1 VSDKR
6 IDRAIEKLKR
16 EILGLGALVEE
27 GLFLSFKAYEQR
39 NGAGAEH
46 VIEADSVIDER
57 EVEIEEECLKTLALY
72 QPTGRELRMTIAVM
86 KMTNDLERIG
96 DCAVNIAWQAHSLAY
111 LKPIEAPATMG
122 EMAAKTK
129 SMLRSCLESLVNLDL
144 NAAWGVLAS
153 DDEIDVMNREHKE
166 WLLQKIQSQPA
177 NAESLLFHM
186 SVSKN
191 LERIADH
198 VTNRAEDII
207 YMVDGEIVRH
217 GRTQRKVA

>member
-27 GLFLSFKAYEQR
+27 SLFLAFKAYEQR
-39 NGAGAEH
+39 NGAAAES
-46 VIEADSVIDER
+46 VIESDAVIDAR
-57 EVEIEEECLKTLALY
+57 EVEIEEECLKALALY

-96 DCAVNIAWQAHSLAY
+96 DCAANISWQAHSLAY
-111 LKPIEAPATMG
+111 VKPVEAPSTMG

-129 SMLRSCLESLVNLDL
+129 SMLRSCLEALVNLDL
-144 NAAWGVLAS
+144 NAAWGILAS
-153 DDEIDVMNREHKE
+153 DDEIDVLNRQHKE
-166 WLLQKIQSQPA
+166 WLLKRIQASPA
-177 NAESLLFHM
+177 DAESLLYHM

-191 LERIADH
+191 LERVADH
-198 VTNRAEDII
+198 VTNLAEDII
-207 YMVDGEIVRH
+207 YMVEGEIVRH
-217 GRTQRKVA
+217 GRAQRKVA